1 MYLLQDNQAENAGG
15 DNNSGHD
22 STDNAGEAYVHQAF
36 LADWRPGTFSL
47 ISSAR
52 PCSNLKEKG
61 LPSDTQS
68 QIGIMHTF
76 PLLSQNIQH
85 PNISS
90 QFTSARNCASNPME
104 PNHPASGTT
113 LNTSKFQFCSRPY
126 RARRNSSVA
135 SNSCLVKL
143 APDLP
148 PVNLPPSVRVV
159 SQTDF
164 KGHQVGT
171 FSKVSAAGGGIGNSG
186 IENFVSGNPRSV
198 KLGSTHSIKPVR
210 NMSCPLKDNVTHLL
224 PEESEVVKDKCVPEE
239 RQTDCDLQMHP
250 LLFQAPEDGHLRYYP
265 LNCSTSTSSSS
276 FSFFPGNRPQLN
288 LNLFHNPHLENYV
301 ERFNKSLKS
310 RDCTSVSS
318 GIDFHPLLQRTD
330 DVYTDSVTAC
340 STAHLSDGLEGKSAP
355 LQNSFGPVHTEPRV
369 TRGVVTGANPPSP
382 TEKANEL
389 DLEIHLSYTSRKD
402 KGAETRDVTACN
414 PTMPVMAAAHSL
426 STMRTQNINGLCNE
440 QSDDCPQVSTNI
452 VSVGHGLATKNKNIS
467 RYNMDDL
474 GDHSHPE
481 IVMEQEELS
490 DSDEEAEEHVEF
502 ECEEM
507 ADSEGE
513 DGSGCEQIVMQNK
526 VTALSFE

>member
-1 MYLLQDNQAENAGG
+1 LHLLQDNQAENAGG
-15 DNNSGHD
+15 DYNSGHD

-47 ISSAR
+47 ISSSH

-61 LPSDTQS
+61 LPRDTQS
-68 QIGIMHTF
+68 QIGIMHNF
-76 PLLSQNIQH
+76 PLLSQNTQH
-85 PNISS
+85 PNISY
-90 QFTSARNCASNPME
+90 QFTSARNCASYPME
-104 PNHPASGTT
+104 ANHPASGTT
-113 LNTSKFQFCSRPY
+113 SNTSKSQFCSRPY
-126 RARRNSSVA
+126 RARRNSGA
-135 SNSCLVKL
+135 SNSRLVKL

-164 KGHQVGT
+164 KGHQFGA

-186 IENFVSGNPRSV
+186 VENLFSGNPHAV
-198 KLGSTHSIKPVR
+198 KLGTTQSIKPVR
-210 NMSCPLKDNVTHLL
+210 NTSCPLKDNVTHSL

-239 RQTDCDLQMHP
+239 RQTDSDLQMHP

-265 LNCSTSTSSSS
+265 LNCSTSTSTS
-276 FSFFPGNRPQLN
+276 FSFFPGNRSQLN

-301 ERFNKSLKS
+301 ECFNKSLKS
-310 RDCTSVSS
+310 RDHTSVSS
-318 GIDFHPLLQRTD
+318 GIDFHPLLQSTD

-340 STAHLSDGLEGKSAP
+340 STAHPSVGLEGKSAP
-355 LQNSFGPVHTEPRV
+355 LQNSFDPVHTDSLV

-402 KGAETRDVTACN
+402 KGVETRDVTACN
-414 PTMPVMAAAHSL
+414 PTMSVMAAAHSL
-426 STMRTQNINGLCNE
+426 STTRTQNINGLCND
-440 QSDDCPQVSTNI
+440 QSDDCPQVSTNL
-452 VSVGHGLATKNKNIS
+452 VSAGHGLAMTNKNIS
-467 RYNMDDL
+467 RYNMDDI

-513 DGSGCEQIVMQNK
+513 DGSGCEQTVMQNK